1 MPYISLS
8 KQGNQTLQKGQYE
21 MEALVMF
28 QNGAKT
34 GEMLTATI
42 EDGKIFRY
50 AELGFFS
57 FLLR

>member
-34 GEMLTATI
+34 GEMLTATNWSMCNI
-42 EDGKIFRY
+42 YMTFT
-50 AELGFFS
+50 A
-57 FLLR
+57 